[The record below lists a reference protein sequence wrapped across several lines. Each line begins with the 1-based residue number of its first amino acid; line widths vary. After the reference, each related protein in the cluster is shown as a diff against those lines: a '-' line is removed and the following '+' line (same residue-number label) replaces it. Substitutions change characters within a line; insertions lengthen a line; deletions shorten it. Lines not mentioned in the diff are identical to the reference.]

1 MNKELYSTISIAE
14 KKKYYF
20 HCIFCVCVRR
30 ICFRLFSFFLFS
42 SNRITAQLV
51 FECNLRVRL
60 LLLQMI
66 LLRISTSNSN
76 IDIQIGRRTVCTLF
90 RLHDRNCMRCHRYIY
105 SRGFFFVLYF
115 VVAPLFCG
123 QPTVGKKC
131 ELNGRREKNYRVWR
145 KHKFVDLIFQFSACI
160 FSSEMCSFRL
170 CDHKF
175 VAMWRIV
182 VLHRQCREN
191 ERKVHGK
198 K

>member
-1 MNKELYSTISIAE
+1 MQFASAIVVTANDSFANFNVQFQYRYSNWAANGVYSFPSARSQLHAMPPIYLFTW
-14 KKKYYF
+14 
-20 HCIFCVCVRR
+20 IF
-30 ICFRLFSFFLFS
+30 FRSVFCCCS
-42 SNRITAQLV
+42 SV
-51 FECNLRVRL
+51 LR
-60 LLLQMI
+60 
-66 LLRISTSNSN
+66 TTNS
-76 IDIQIGRRTVCTLF
+76 R
-90 RLHDRNCMRCHRYIY
+90 
-105 SRGFFFVLYF
+105 
-115 VVAPLFCG
+115 
-123 QPTVGKKC
+123 KKC